1 MKIDKHIYFT
11 ADEVNRINEYHKN
24 NKIQFSTAVCRLVD
38 MALDNIDLI
47 ERLNKMQNDLSYLIS
62 NNRHVFLLLQ
72 QLYSDLD
79 FENITDPKKSKS
91 VNEFMKKIKGN
102 NFND

>member
-11 ADEVNRINEYHKN
+11 ADETDRINNYRKKN
-24 NKIQFSTAVCRLVD
+24 NIQFSTAVCRLTD
-38 MALDNIDLI
+38 LALDNIDVI
-47 ERLNKMQNDLSYLIS
+47 ERLEILQNDLSYLIS
-62 NNRHVFLLLQ
+62 NNRYVFLLLQ

-91 VNEFMKKIKGN
+91 VIEFMKKIKGSS
-102 NFND
+102 FND